1 MDKLKIKNY
10 SESEFIFIPEG
21 NSARFTLFFL
31 NNLTTKSDDKFL
43 LSKSEFISNYNLISD
58 FLSQENCDLDIDDAV
73 YDFVENQTDYEEIDA
88 EPLAWDLIE
97 KKLNKEKFKR
107 ELKSFQKRNVQ
118 KLCALNAGANFSVPG
133 SGKTTDALAFFT
145 FKKEKNSKLL
155 IVSPI
160 NAYLSWEDEISACL
174 GEENELIKLRGDLD
188 EIEKSLNSKE
198 EFFWINY
205 DSLRNSSK
213 LEVVKNFLI
222 SNKVTLILDESH
234 RSKGEQISKCI
245 SRIAVFPQNKLILTG
260 TPMPQA
266 AEDLDSQF
274 SFLYP
279 KHNIG
284 LAEQF
289 IEAFKPFYVRTNDKD
304 LGLKPLVE
312 KLTPVTLYPGHEEF
326 YDKYIDQ
333 ELKEGAS
340 LQKVMQAKDIK
351 SAYMRYLRFMSNPM
365 SISEFIFEVDSKLA
379 SKIQNEGLSGVEG
392 DGAKLDTLITRAK
405 ELIMEGN
412 KVLIWSSFV
421 SNVEKIA
428 LRLSHFGSEFIH
440 GGVKSESS
448 IDGQLDDDW
457 PEEEQDSREAKIK
470 RFKESEDC
478 MVLVANPAAAAESM
492 SLHTVC
498 DHALYL
504 DRDYNAGRYLQSQ
517 KRIHRLTE
525 GEDRIKTIEIFY
537 ANVRAS
543 IDVLINKRL
552 AEKCHKMFEFLNESE
567 ISENW
572 VGTSEDLYFSNLSKD
587 FSKEFDEEMML
598 MHREGT
604 NL

>member
-58 FLSQENCDLDIDDAV
+58 FLSQENCDLDIEDAV

-88 EPLAWDLIE
+88 EPLAWDVIE

-205 DSLRNSSK
+205 DSLRNLSK
-213 LEVVKNFLI
+213 LVVVKNFLI
-222 SNKVTLILDESH
+222 SNTVTLILDESH

-333 ELKEGAS
+333 ELKDGVS
-340 LQKVMQAKDIK
+340 LQRVMQAKDIK

-379 SKIQNEGLSGVEG
+379 FKIQNEGLSGAEG

-448 IDGQLDDDW
+448 IDNQLDDDW

-498 DHALYL
+498 DYALYL

-587 FSKEFDEEMML
+587 FSEEFDEEMML